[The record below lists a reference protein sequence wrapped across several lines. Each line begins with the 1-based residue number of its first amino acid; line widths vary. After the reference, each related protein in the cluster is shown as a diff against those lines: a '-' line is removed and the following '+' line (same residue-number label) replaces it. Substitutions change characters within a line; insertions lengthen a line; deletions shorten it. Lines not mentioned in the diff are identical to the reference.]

1 MVNIV
6 IEPSDV
12 WGYFNEHRERFST
25 VARVIASNPIYGIEV
40 CLTEGAG
47 ELPIISVLA
56 DGEEID
62 EETCV
67 SPNDCTSTVKKF
79 YDKYLSDNIVN
90 ALMSDDDNLTEEEE
104 LDKIDEREL
113 EIDDALC
120 EFLQTLIPNLF
131 DVIYDVGD
139 LCEDLK
145 DSICEY
151 LYKKYGI
158 SVYRPMFLECEDGTE
173 EFTEYPYPEM
183 E

>member
-1 MVNIV
+1 MTNIV
-6 IEPSDV
+6 VEPNKV
-12 WGYFNEHRERFST
+12 WEWVKEHSEEFSPGM
-25 VARVIASNPIYGIEV
+25 RVIASNPSYGIEI
-40 CLTEGAG
+40 CIIGGTG
-47 ELPIISVLA
+47 EIPTIFVLA

-67 SPNDCTSTVKKF
+67 SQNDCTITVKKF

-90 ALMSDDDNLTEEEE
+90 ALMSDDDSLTEEEE
-104 LDKIDEREL
+104 LDKIDDREL
-113 EIDDALC
+113 ELDDALY

-131 DVIYDVGD
+131 DVINDVD
-139 LCEDLK
+139 ELCDDLK

>member
-1 MVNIV
+1 MTNIV
-6 IEPSDV
+6 VEPDKVWTCFKENIEK
-12 WGYFNEHRERFST
+12 FST
-25 VARVIASNPIYGIEV
+25 DMRVIASNPSYGIEI
-40 CLTEGAG
+40 CIAAGAG
-47 ELPIISVLA
+47 ELPIIFVLA
-56 DGEEID
+56 DDEEID

-90 ALMSDDDNLTEEEE
+90 AFMSDDDNLTEEEE

-113 EIDDALC
+113 ELDDALY

-131 DVIYDVGD
+131 DVIYDVDD
-139 LCEDLK
+139 LCDDLK

-151 LYKKYGI
+151 LYKKYEI

>member
-1 MVNIV
+1 MTNIAV
-6 IEPSDV
+6 EPDKVWTYFKENIE
-12 WGYFNEHRERFST
+12 NFST
-25 VARVIASNPIYGIEV
+25 DMRVIARNPSYGIEI
-40 CLTEGAG
+40 CITKAAG
-47 ELPIISVLA
+47 EFPTIFVLA
-56 DGEEID
+56 DDEEID

-67 SPNDCTSTVKKF
+67 SQNDCTITVKKF

-90 ALMSDDDNLTEEEE
+90 ALMSDDDSLTEEEE
-104 LDKIDEREL
+104 SDKIDDREL
-113 EIDDALC
+113 ELDDALY

-131 DVIYDVGD
+131 DVINDVD
-139 LCEDLK
+139 ELCDDLK